1 MYQRLCL
8 DQHKIEQLK
17 RYPRIIRGL
26 SDPIRQRQYSYKI
39 AKGLFLERYSVPI
52 GVLLVIFESRPE
64 VLVQISSLAIK
75 SGNAVLLKGGSESQ
89 YTNKALFEIIEEV
102 LKSYQLEGL
111 ISLLQTRLEV
121 HNLIRKPGIDL
132 IIPRG
137 SQALVKNIRKNTN
150 VPVLGHADGICH
162 IYVDKKAD
170 PQKALSIVV
179 DGKTQYPAVCN
190 ATETLLLHQG
200 LKQSFQIEILAKL
213 HSEGVEL
220 RLTKNLASLAN
231 KNSLPYKLA
240 TEQDWYREYND
251 LIIAV
256 KDVANAQEAI
266 SHINH
271 YGSHH
276 TDSIVTEDKE
286 IAKNFLWMVDSAGVY
301 HNVST
306 RFSDGTVYGFG
317 AEVGVS
323 TNKFHAR
330 GPVGLEG
337 LMTYKYI
344 LKGKGHTKANY
355 VGKDSN
361 FFIRKSKLKKF

>member
-1 MYQRLCL
+1 M
-8 DQHKIEQLK
+8 
-17 RYPRIIRGL
+17 
-26 SDPIRQRQYSYKI
+26 
-39 AKGLFLERYSVPI
+39 FLERYSVPI

-75 SGNAVLLKGGSESQ
+75 SGNAVLLKGGSETKH
-89 YTNKALFEIIEEV
+89 TNLTLFEIINKV
-102 LKSYQLEGL
+102 LKTHKLEGL
-111 ISLLQTRLEV
+111 VSLLQTRLEV
-121 HNLIRKPGIDL
+121 HNLIQKPGIDL

-137 SQALVKNIRKNTN
+137 SQSLVQNIRKNTN
-150 VPVLGHADGICH
+150 IPILGHTDGICH
-162 IYVDKKAD
+162 VYVDKKAE

-200 LKQSFQIEILAKL
+200 LKESLQVEILAQL

-220 RLTKNLASLAN
+220 RLTKNLAALA
-231 KNSLPYKLA
+231 KKKSLPFKLA
-240 TEQDWYREYND
+240 TERDWYREYND
-251 LIIAV
+251 LIINV
-256 KDVANAQEAI
+256 KDVASADEAI
-266 SHINH
+266 IHINH

-276 TDSIVTEDKE
+276 TDSIVTEDKQTAE
-286 IAKNFLWMVDSAGVY
+286 NFLWMVDSAGVY
-301 HNVST
+301 HNAST

-337 LMTYKYI
+337 LMIYKYI

-355 VGKDSN
+355 VGKDRK
-361 FFIRKSKLKKF
+361 FFIRKPKFKKN